1 VDVRHLGYKSHVPD
15 ESPKPPVSAPR
26 QLPAQ
31 FVTLPGPPIANIYA
45 NGFSL
50 GFTNADTQL
59 VLLLS
64 GRPVAVVN
72 FSYTLAKT
80 IAEKLGKLVEDW
92 EKKTGHPL
100 QTTESID
107 KAFAIVRPEGPK

>member
-1 VDVRHLGYKSHVPD
+1 MLCLEYKSPVPN
-15 ESPKPPVSAPR
+15 EPPKPPTFVPPPV
-26 QLPAQ
+26 PAQ
-31 FVTLPGPPIANIYA
+31 FAALLGAPISNIYA
-45 NGFSL
+45 TGFQL

-72 FSYTLAKT
+72 FSYTLAKS
-80 IAEKLGKLVEDW
+80 ISEKLGILVDEW
-92 EKKTGHPL
+92 EKKTGHTL

-107 KAFAIVRPEGPK
+107 KAFSAKPEGSK

>member
-1 VDVRHLGYKSHVPD
+1 VPD
-15 ESPKPPVSAPR
+15 ESPKPPITIPR
-26 QLPAQ
+26 SLPTQ
-31 FVTLPGPPIANIYA
+31 FVALPGQPIANIYA
-45 NGFSL
+45 NSFTV

-64 GRPVAVVN
+64 GRPVAIVN

-80 IAEKLGKLVEDW
+80 ISEKLAKLVDDW
-92 EKKTGHPL
+92 EKKTGQPL

-107 KAFAIVRPEGPK
+107 KAFAIGRPEGSK

>member
-1 VDVRHLGYKSHVPD
+1 M
-15 ESPKPPVSAPR
+15 A
-26 QLPAQ
+26 
-31 FVTLPGPPIANIYA
+31 IANIYA

-80 IAEKLGKLVEDW
+80 ISEKLGKLVEEW
-92 EKKTGHPL
+92 EKQTGHPL
-100 QTTESID
+100 QTTDSID
-107 KAFAIVRPEGPK
+107 KAFATDKPEGSK